1 MRRAV
6 GIALQRDGGDTDGR
20 ASGEPFL
27 QFVILRLACGQTEP
41 PTVIADDDVDMVRVV
56 EGRRAALER
65 GVVELPFGG
74 SELPNELGKF
84 APVLFVTGPAAV
96 CGEIEPV
103 PCREGRE
110 DARRTGAAV

>member
-6 GIALQRDGGDTDGR
+6 GIALQRDGRDTDGR
-20 ASGEPFL
+20 PSGEPFL

-41 PTVIADDDVDMVRVV
+41 PTVIVDNDVDMVRVV

-96 CGEIEPV
+96 RGEIELV
-103 PCREGRE
+103 PPLELGL
-110 DARRTGAAV
+110 RR